1 MIETIG
7 DLIKELQKY
16 PQDALIFD
24 MFGERFNGRLKYCEE
39 IYLGDPANPNCEIV
53 EGIMLI

>member
-7 DLIKELQKY
+7 DLIEELKKY

-24 MFGERFNGRLKYCEE
+24 MFGERFEQIRYCEE
-39 IYLGDPANPNCEIV
+39 IYLGDPANPWV
-53 EGIMLI
+53 ETTEGYLLE

>member
-16 PQDALIFD
+16 PQDAFIFD
-24 MFGERFNGRLKYCEE
+24 MFGERFEEIKYCNE
-39 IYLGDPANPNCEIV
+39 IFLGDGANPWV
-53 EGIMLI
+53 ETTEGYLLQ

>member
-1 MIETIG
+1 MIDTIS

-24 MFGERFNGRLKYCEE
+24 MYGDKFETIEYDDE
-39 IYLGDPANPNCEIV
+39 IYLGDSANPRV
-53 EGIMLI
+53 KTTDGYKLI

>member
-7 DLIKELQKY
+7 DLIEELKKY

-24 MFGERFNGRLKYCEE
+24 MFGERFEKIKYCGD
-39 IYLGDPANPNCEIV
+39 IYLGDPANPWV
-53 EGIMLI
+53 KTTEGYILE

>member
-16 PQDALIFD
+16 PQDANIFD
-24 MFGERFNGRLKYCEE
+24 MYGDRFENIKYCDE
-39 IYLGDPANPNCEIV
+39 IYLGDPANPWV
-53 EGIMLI
+53 ETTEGYKLE

>member
-7 DLIKELQKY
+7 DLIEELKKY

-24 MFGERFNGRLKYCEE
+24 MYSDRFEEIKYCNE
-39 IYLGDPANPNCEIV
+39 IYLGDPANPYVEIT
-53 EGIMLI
+53 EGYKLE

>member
-7 DLIKELQKY
+7 DLIEELQKY

-24 MFGERFNGRLKYCEE
+24 MYSDRFEGIEYDDE
-39 IYLGDPANPNCEIV
+39 IYLGDPANPRV
-53 EGIMLI
+53 KTTDGYKLI

>member
-7 DLIKELQKY
+7 DLIEELKKY

-24 MFGERFNGRLKYCEE
+24 MYGDKFERIDYEEE
-39 IYLGDPANPNCEIV
+39 IYLGDPANPWVKTTN
-53 EGIMLI
+53 GYKLI

>member
-16 PQDALIFD
+16 PQDANIFD
-24 MFGERFNGRLKYCEE
+24 MYGDRFEEIKYCNE
-39 IYLGDPANPNCEIV
+39 IYLGDPANPCV
-53 EGIMLI
+53 EVTEGYKLE

>member
-16 PQDALIFD
+16 PQDAKIFD
-24 MFGERFNGRLKYCEE
+24 MYSDRFEDLRYSDE
-39 IYLGDPANPNCEIV
+39 IYLGDPANPYVEITD
-53 EGIMLI
+53 GYLLI